1 MGAYRRFRFV
11 CLNYSTLVRIS
22 KPNAKFSACNILV
35 TYRWGGDII
44 ISKIK
49 FGLNRVGKTDL
60 LSVKADFTFLR
71 GGFDCPIRS
80 RDSAKEAFMDKN
92 MQEKLDV
99 LSKKIGNTPVVSLG
113 DGIYGKVEG
122 NNPAGSVKDRAAF
135 YMVLRALENGDLKEG
150 GTIVEATSGNTGIG
164 LSYVAREL
172 GLKAVMVMPES
183 MSQQRRDMIAAYGA
197 QLVLTPA
204 SEGMA
209 GAVRKAKELAENGA
223 WLANQFGNYASV
235 EAHFY
240 TTAPEIF
247 SQVPTAKYVVA
258 GVGSGGTA
266 MGVKKY
272 IEQNGIDCK
281 MVAVEPLS
289 SPLLTQGH
297 AGSHKIQGIGANFV
311 PAIVDPSKLDQII
324 DVADDD
330 AIRTTGEIY
339 HKFGIKCGISSGAA
353 YFAAQTLRKQVEG
366 DIVVVLPDNGER
378 YPQSLYE

>member
-1 MGAYRRFRFV
+1 
-11 CLNYSTLVRIS
+11 
-22 KPNAKFSACNILV
+22 
-35 TYRWGGDII
+35 
-44 ISKIK
+44 
-49 FGLNRVGKTDL
+49 
-60 LSVKADFTFLR
+60 
-71 GGFDCPIRS
+71 
-80 RDSAKEAFMDKN
+80 MDKN

-99 LSKKIGNTPVVSLG
+99 LSKKIGNTPIASLG

-183 MSQQRRDMIAAYGA
+183 MSRERRDMIAAYGA
-197 QLVLTPA
+197 ELVLTPA

-297 AGSHKIQGIGANFV
+297 AGSHKIQGIGANFI
-311 PAIVDPSKLDQII
+311 PTIVANSTKSSTLP
-324 DVADDD
+324 
-330 AIRTTGEIY
+330 TTTPYAPQARYIV
-339 HKFGIKCGISSGAA
+339 SSESSAA
-353 YFAAQTLRKQVEG
+353 SRRARLILQAKR
-366 DIVVVLPDNGER
+366 
-378 YPQSLYE
+378 

>member
-1 MGAYRRFRFV
+1 
-11 CLNYSTLVRIS
+11 
-22 KPNAKFSACNILV
+22 
-35 TYRWGGDII
+35 
-44 ISKIK
+44 
-49 FGLNRVGKTDL
+49 
-60 LSVKADFTFLR
+60 
-71 GGFDCPIRS
+71 
-80 RDSAKEAFMDKN
+80 MDK
-92 MQEKLDV
+92 KLQNKVDV
-99 LSKKIGNTPVVSLG
+99 LAKMIGNTPIIDMG
-113 DGIYGKVEG
+113 DDVYGKLEG
-122 NNPAGSVKDRAAF
+122 ENPAGSIKDRAAF
-135 YMVLRALENGDLKEG
+135 YMIMRALEKGDLQES
-150 GTIVEATSGNTGIG
+150 GTVVEATSGNTGIG

-183 MSQQRRDMIAAYGA
+183 MSRQRRDMIAAYGA
-197 QLVLTPA
+197 QLVLTSA

-266 MGVKKY
+266 MGVKRY
-272 IEQNGIDCK
+272 IKKNGIDCK

-311 PAIVDPSKLDQII
+311 PAIVDPSKFDKII

-330 AIRTTGEIY
+330 AIRTAGEIY
-339 HKFGIKCGISSGAA
+339 RKFGIKCGISSGAA
-353 YFAAQTLRKQVEG
+353 YFAARTLRKQVEG

>member
-1 MGAYRRFRFV
+1 MD
-11 CLNYSTLVRIS
+11 
-22 KPNAKFSACNILV
+22 AK
-35 TYRWGGDII
+35 
-44 ISKIK
+44 
-49 FGLNRVGKTDL
+49 
-60 LSVKADFTFLR
+60 
-71 GGFDCPIRS
+71 
-80 RDSAKEAFMDKN
+80 
-92 MQEKLDV
+92 MQEKLDI
-99 LSKKIGNTPVVSLG
+99 LAKKIGNTPIVSLG
-113 DGIYGKVEG
+113 ERIYGKVEE

-135 YMVLRALENGDLKEG
+135 YMVLRALQNGDLKES

-164 LSYVAREL
+164 LAYAAREL
-172 GLKAVMVMPES
+172 GLNAVMVMPES
-183 MSQQRRDMIAAYGA
+183 MSKERRDMISAYGA

-209 GAVRKAKELAENGA
+209 GAVKKAKEIAEGGA

-247 SQVPTAKYVVA
+247 KQVPAAKYVVA

-272 IEQNGIDCK
+272 IEQNRVDCK
-281 MVAVEPLS
+281 LVAVEPLA
-289 SPLLTQGH
+289 SPLLTKGY
-297 AGSHKIQGIGANFV
+297 AGAHKIQGIGANFV
-311 PAIVDPSKLDQII
+311 PAIVDVSKLDIII

-330 AIRTTGEIY
+330 AIRAAAELW

-353 YFAAQTLRKQVEG
+353 YFAAQTLTKQVEG
-366 DIVVVLPDNGER
+366 DIAVILPDNGNR